1 MATIVAFLDV
11 LGFSGYTKEDT
22 DGAVRLLGH
31 QELILNLKLQDGKLY
46 PASKYSDA
54 SLAATAESHLV
65 DSFKHFLPFSDSIF
79 LVSEDPDKFANQLSN
94 FLIECFML
102 IGHVFDAPKEDALR
116 PEVVSIIEFPSM
128 ARRKEKWY
136 PPLYRGGLASGEVR
150 VGGVTAVEDGKALRV
165 PNLAGSAAVKAVM
178 TEKNCLGPDKQKCRG
193 PRLLCESGF
202 EKNFGP
208 DIQQYFRKVTEETSE
223 LLWPAFIYNRNNNSS
238 TEMFEFTKLWRPAMG
253 LWNSKRGHPAFEH
266 YDEFLKLLVRSF
278 VRWSKIAGCEREA
291 REKVRAWISADLSS
305 ESIDAYLLQ

>member
-11 LGFSGYTKEDT
+11 LGFSNYTKEDT

-46 PASKYSDA
+46 PASKYPDA
-54 SLAATAESHLV
+54 SLATTAESHLV

-79 LVSEDPDKFANQLSN
+79 LVSEDPDKFAKQLSN

-102 IGHVFDAPKEDALR
+102 IGHVFDAPKEDALN
-116 PEVVSIIEFPSM
+116 PEVVSVTELPSM

-136 PPLYRGGLASGEVR
+136 PPLYRGSLASGEVR
-150 VGGVTAVEDGKALRV
+150 VGGVTAVEDGKVLRV

-178 TEKNCLGPDKQKCRG
+178 AEKNCLGPDKRKCRG

-223 LLWPAFIYNRNNNSS
+223 LLWPAFIYNLNNNSRI
-238 TEMFEFTKLWRPAMG
+238 EMSEFIKLWSPAVA
-253 LWNSKRGHPAFEH
+253 LWKSKRGHPAFEH

-278 VRWSKIAGCEREA
+278 LCWADIAGCTTDA
-291 REKVRAWISADLSS
+291 RTNVRRWIAKDLA
-305 ESIDAYLLQ
+305 EDLVEAYLQ